1 MHSTCVAGRSKSAEN
16 KLKALQKCFT
26 HTYDY
31 RDTNTQQ
38 MEQII
43 DISQLKGYNK
53 RAIISLSAKGRLYIG
68 AQTAREMNIKAGD
81 KLKLFISSTD
91 RRTLYI
97 EKTIDSIFTVRKG
110 TSISFEIYSAKLA
123 EIVFREYPE
132 NTHRVIG
139 FLVDADEIMQDMG
152 FSRKIIFQTPNK

>member
-1 MHSTCVAGRSKSAEN
+1 MHSTRVAGRSQSAEN

-31 RDTNTQQ
+31 QDTNTQQ

-68 AQTAREMNIKAGD
+68 AQTAREMDIKAGD
-81 KLKLFISSTD
+81 KLKLFTTLFD
-91 RRTLYI
+91 CRTLYI
-97 EKTIDSIFTVRKG
+97 EKTTDSIYTVRKG
-110 TSISFEIYSAKLA
+110 TSISLEIYCAKLA
-123 EIVFREYPE
+123 EIVFRAYPE
-132 NTHRVIG
+132 NTKRITG
-139 FLVDADEIMQDMG
+139 FLVEADETMHFTC